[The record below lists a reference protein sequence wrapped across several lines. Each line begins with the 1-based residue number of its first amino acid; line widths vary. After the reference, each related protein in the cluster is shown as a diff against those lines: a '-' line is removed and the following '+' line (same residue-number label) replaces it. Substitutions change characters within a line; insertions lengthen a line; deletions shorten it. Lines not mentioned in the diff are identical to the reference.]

1 MKRAIVTCVR
11 MSKDNKSGEDNAWV
25 TMSIMPSKMTNGN
38 LFYPKSSD
46 ISVSTCAGALRA
58 ADKFTKYQ
66 ELKIG
71 DIVDIHYGFNEFA
84 QKPFVDDITLV
95 QSSSYKESDLIV

>member
-11 MSKDNKSGEDNAWV
+11 TSKDSKTGEDNAWV
-25 TMSIMPSKMTNGN
+25 TVAIMPSKMQNGS

-46 ISVSTCAGALRA
+46 ISVSTCAGAIRA
-58 ADKFTKYQ
+58 KDKFSKYRDFK
-66 ELKIG
+66 LG
-71 DIVDIHYGFNEFA
+71 DIVDIHYGFNEFT

-95 QSSSYKESDLIV
+95 KSSPYEESDLVV

>member
-11 MSKDNKSGEDNAWV
+11 TSKDVKSGEDNVWV
-25 TMSIMPSKMTNGN
+25 TMSIMPSKMSNGS

-58 ADKFTKYQ
+58 SDKFTSYQ
-66 ELKIG
+66 KLKLG
-71 DIVDIHYGFNEFA
+71 DLVDIHYGFNEFT

-95 QSSSYKESDLIV
+95 HSSPYKDSDLIV

>member
-11 MSKDNKSGEDNAWV
+11 TSKDNKSGEDNAWV

-46 ISVSTCAGALRA
+46 ISVSTCAGAIKA
-58 ADKFTKYQ
+58 PDKFTKYQ
-66 ELKIG
+66 GLKLG
-71 DIVDIHYGFNEFA
+71 DIVDIHYGFNEYT
-84 QKPFVDDITLV
+84 QKPYVDDITLV
-95 QSSSYKESDLIV
+95 KSTSYKESDLIV

>member
-11 MSKDNKSGEDNAWV
+11 TSKDSKSGEDNAWV
-25 TMSIMPSKMTNGN
+25 TMSIMPSKMNNGN

-58 ADKFTKYQ
+58 ADKFSKYQ
-66 ELKIG
+66 GLKLG
-71 DIVDIHYGFNEFA
+71 DLVDVPYGFNEYT
-84 QKPFVDDITLV
+84 QKPFIDDIILV
-95 QSSSYKESDLIV
+95 KSSPFKDSDLIV

>member
-11 MSKDNKSGEDNAWV
+11 TSKDKQTSEDVAWV
-25 TMSIMPSKMTNGN
+25 TVALMPTKMQNGN

-46 ISVSTCAGALRA
+46 ISVSTNAGAIRA
-58 ADKFTKYQ
+58 KDKFSKYCAFK
-66 ELKIG
+66 LG
-71 DIVDIHYGFNEFA
+71 DLVDIHYGFNEYT

-95 QSSSYKESDLIV
+95 KSSLYKESDLII

>member
-11 MSKDNKSGEDNAWV
+11 TSKDNKTSEDNVWV
-25 TMSIMPSKMTNGN
+25 TASIMPSKMNNGN

-46 ISVSTCAGALRA
+46 ISVTTCAGALRA

-66 ELKIG
+66 GLKLG
-71 DIVDIHYGFNEFA
+71 DVVDIHYSFNEYT

-95 QSSSYKESDLIV
+95 KASPYKESDLIV

>member
-11 MSKDNKSGEDNAWV
+11 TSKDNKTGEDNAWV
-25 TMSIMPSKMTNGN
+25 TVALMPTKMNNGN

-46 ISVSTCAGALRA
+46 ISVSTCAGAIKA
-58 ADKFTKYQ
+58 SDKHKKYRD
-66 ELKIG
+66 LKLG
-71 DIVDIHYGFNEFA
+71 DIVDIHYGFNEYT

-95 QSSSYKESDLIV
+95 KASPYKDSDLIV

>member
-11 MSKDNKSGEDNAWV
+11 TSKDSKSGEDNAWV
-25 TMSIMPSKMTNGN
+25 TMSIMPSKMNNGN

-58 ADKFTKYQ
+58 ADKFSKYQ
-66 ELKIG
+66 GLKLG
-71 DIVDIHYGFNEFA
+71 DLVDVHYGFNEYT
-84 QKPFVDDITLV
+84 QKPFIDDIILV
-95 QSSSYKESDLIV
+95 KSSPFKDSDLIV

>member
-11 MSKDNKSGEDNAWV
+11 TSKDNKSGEDNVWV

-46 ISVSTCAGALRA
+46 ISVSTCAGAIKA
-58 ADKFTKYQ
+58 PDKFTKYQ
-66 ELKIG
+66 GLKLG
-71 DIVDIHYGFNEFA
+71 DVVDIQSALSRTY
-84 QKPFVDDITLV
+84 QKIIRF
-95 QSSSYKESDLIV
+95 

>member
-11 MSKDNKSGEDNAWV
+11 VSKDNKTGEDNVWV

-46 ISVSTCAGALRA
+46 ISVTTFAGAIKSP
-58 ADKFTKYQ
+58 DKFKQYK

-71 DIVDIHYGFNEFA
+71 DLVNVHYSLNEYN
-84 QKPFVDDITLV
+84 QKPFISEVVFFAD
-95 QSSSYKESDLIV
+95 SPYKESDLIV

>member
-11 MSKDNKSGEDNAWV
+11 TSKDSKSGEDNAWV
-25 TMSIMPSKMTNGN
+25 TMSIMPAKMNNGN

-58 ADKFTKYQ
+58 ADKFSKYQ
-66 ELKIG
+66 GFKLG
-71 DIVDIHYGFNEFA
+71 DVVDVHYGFNEYT
-84 QKPFVDDITLV
+84 QKPFVDDIILV
-95 QSSSYKESDLIV
+95 KSSPFKDSDLIV

>member
-1 MKRAIVTCVR
+1 MKRALVTSVR
-11 MSKDNKSGEDNAWV
+11 TSKDQKSGEDNAWV
-25 TMSIMPSKMTNGN
+25 TMSIMPSKMSNGN

-46 ISVSTCAGALRA
+46 ISVSTCAGAIRS

-66 ELKIG
+66 GLQIG
-71 DIVDIHYGFNEFA
+71 DIVDIHYGFNEFT

-95 QSSSYKESDLIV
+95 KSSPFKENDLIV